1 MDLLGKLQCFLI
13 CTFPTGYYNPKKKDG
28 LSLLSSHDS
37 QSSPPFFF
45 ILAHLSLM
53 FSTLSFSGR
62 TIGEQP
68 KIKQNHYNPNK
79 QTQIRYPRLFL
90 LLPSAS
96 VSLSLSILSPPS
108 RILVRL
114 LPPPRDGPGPL
125 WVQSLKRAFAGSWP
139 PAAMHFLSNLFVVAN
154 QLSRP
159 SQASSCSSLSFDSS
173 I

>member
-1 MDLLGKLQCFLI
+1 LGSTVASQQVI
-13 CTFPTGYYNPKKKDG
+13 IIQKKDG
-28 LSLLSSHDS
+28 LSHLSSHDS
-37 QSSPPFFF
+37 QSPPFFF
-45 ILAHLSLM
+45 LLAHLSLSLM

-79 QTQIRYPRLFL
+79 KTQSRYPRLFF

-96 VSLSLSILSPPS
+96 LSLS
-108 RILVRL
+108 RILMRL

-125 WVQSLKRAFAGSWP
+125 WVQSLRHAFSGSRP
-139 PAAMHFLSNLFVVAN
+139 PAALRFLSNLSVVAN
-154 QLSRP
+154 QLSGP
-159 SQASSCSSLSFDSS
+159 SQASSCPSLSSDSS